1 MPTTHGL
8 LPSALKRDVLRVC
21 VVAVVNVREV
31 LPQSA
36 ICCVA
41 GRLRVIQA
49 LGVFRL
55 RPEIVELCNVWIRLV
70 APDLQV
76 FLASHAA
83 RKSIGESSVIAQICE
98 SERSF
103 TSTTLGPRSQK
114 SWPGP

>member
-1 MPTTHGL
+1 MPTHGL
-8 LPSALKRDVLRVC
+8 LPSALNLRDVLRVR

-36 ICCVA
+36 ICCVPS
-41 GRLRVIQA
+41 RLLVIQA